1 VVTLQPAGQARGI
14 QQDGLV
20 DALVQAA
27 FATMAVLNKVGADN
41 DLSLTQLRVLA
52 ILRDRRLR
60 MTALA
65 DYLGLEKSTMT
76 GLVDRAEKKGLLERA
91 PNSSDGRAVDV
102 FLSPEGAELAER
114 LYTHVGR
121 SLSPMTSELVPAEQR
136 RLQALLELML
146 SRLAAT
152 TNADPGER

>member
-1 VVTLQPAGQARGI
+1 MTSQPAGRARAI
-14 QQDGLV
+14 EQDGLV

-27 FATMAVLNKVGADN
+27 FATMAVLNKVGAEN

-76 GLVDRAEKKGLLERA
+76 GLVDRAEKRGLLERA
-91 PNSSDGRAVDV
+91 PSPTDGRAVDV
-102 FLSPEGAELAER
+102 FLSPDGAELAER
-114 LYTHVGR
+114 LYAEVGR
-121 SLSPMTSELVPAEQR
+121 SLSAMTNELIPADQR
-136 RLQALLELML
+136 RLQALLERML
-146 SRLAAT
+146 GPHES
-152 TNADPGER
+152 

>member
-1 VVTLQPAGQARGI
+1 VVTSQPAVQARAI
-14 QQDGLV
+14 DQDGLV

-27 FATMAVLNKVGADN
+27 FATMAVLNKVGAEN

-76 GLVDRAEKKGLLERA
+76 GLVDRAQKRGLLERA
-91 PNSSDGRAVDV
+91 PSPTDGRAVDV
-102 FLSPEGAELAER
+102 FLSPDGAELAER
-114 LYTHVGR
+114 LYAEVGR
-121 SLSPMTSELVPAEQR
+121 SLSAMTNELIPADQR
-136 RLQALLELML
+136 RLQALLERML
-146 SRLAAT
+146 GLRES
-152 TNADPGER
+152 